1 MEEAEGTQLAF
12 NALFSRSLYLVS
24 ARPQRRNFRD
34 QVVSDE
40 ELKKLDSGVVNR
52 QRVRPDALY

>member
-12 NALFSRSLYLVS
+12 NALLSRRLYLMS